1 MSIEETL
8 DCLATNVAM
17 IAGAISTLAEAVNGT
32 YKGNPIYAQRQA
44 VPPADDAKPSKAGRK
59 AKGEVDGV
67 AVAPVAATPMVVDAP
82 TVAAAVVAAPVATA
96 TSTITPAS
104 PVQVGTKEAMKA
116 AVLAYRDATDQVT
129 ALKLLT
135 DVGAENFGAVDPA
148 KYQQVTDAAV
158 AALAAHQVPLVVE
171 EVDPFGDDEIPA
183 AAPTLTLAD
192 VKTAFVKRQKDVS
205 ESALLGVLK
214 DLGATGPAAPGKPAA
229 PSLKYL
235 DASKFA
241 AAIAAVNALPKTK

>member
-1 MSIEETL
+1 MSIEKA
-8 DCLATNVAM
+8 LADLQA
-17 IAGAISTLAEAVNGT
+17 AIEANTAALLG
-32 YKGNPIYAQRQA
+32 GEA
-44 VPPADDAKPSKAGRK
+44 PSKRGRK

-67 AVAPVAATPMVVDAP
+67 AVTAAAPVEQTTPAP
-82 TVAAAVVAAPVATA
+82 AQIAAPVATA

-116 AVLAYRDATDQVT
+116 AVLAYRDATDQAT

-148 KYQQVTDAAV
+148 KYQQVTDAAN
-158 AALAAHQVPLVVE
+158 AALAALKPVVA

-183 AAPTLTLAD
+183 AALTLTLAD

-214 DLGATGPAAPGKPAA
+214 DLGAMGPAAPGKPAA

-241 AAIAAVNALPKTK
+241 QAVAAVAALPKTK

>member
-1 MSIEETL
+1 MSIEFRAQA
-8 DCLATNVAM
+8 LA
-17 IAGAISTLAEAVNGT
+17 LALQNMELVDDGGSVLSLADT
-32 YKGNPIYAQRQA
+32 FYAYITTGE
-44 VPPADDAKPSKAGRK
+44 PAQPSKRGRK

-67 AVAPVAATPMVVDAP
+67 AVKPAEESAEQTTAAPVQTAAPVSTAPVA
-82 TVAAAVVAAPVATA
+82 
-96 TSTITPAS
+96 
-104 PVQVGTKEAMKA
+104 VGTKEAMKA
-116 AVLAYRDATDQVT
+116 AVLAYRDATDQAT

-148 KYQQVTDAAV
+148 KYQQVTDAAN
-158 AALAAHQVPLVVE
+158 AALAALKPVVA

-183 AAPTLTLAD
+183 AAPALTLAD

-214 DLGATGPAAPGKPAA
+214 DLGAMGPAAPGKPAA

-241 AAIAAVNALPKTK
+241 QAVAAVAALPKTK

>member
-1 MSIEETL
+1 MSIEKA
-8 DCLATNVAM
+8 LADLQA
-17 IAGAISTLAEAVNGT
+17 AIEANTAALLG
-32 YKGNPIYAQRQA
+32 GEA
-44 VPPADDAKPSKAGRK
+44 PSKRGRK

-67 AVAPVAATPMVVDAP
+67 AVAPVAPAP
-82 TVAAAVVAAPVATA
+82 TEPAPTAAAVETA
-96 TSTITPAS
+96 KP
-104 PVQVGTKEAMKA
+104 VGTKEAMKA
-116 AVLAYRDATDQVT
+116 AVLAYRDATDQAT

-148 KYQQVTDAAV
+148 KYQQVTDAAN
-158 AALAAHQVPLVVE
+158 AALAALKPVVA

-183 AAPTLTLAD
+183 AAPALTLAD

-214 DLGATGPAAPGKPAA
+214 DLGAMGPAAPGKPAA

-241 AAIAAVNALPKTK
+241 QAVAAVAALPKTK